1 MMIELRRA
9 FEAEYNLQKKKKK
22 GRKALIIKVM
32 IGGLVLWCESTG

>member
-22 GRKALIIKVM
+22 RQKGINHQGNDWRTCPV
-32 IGGLVLWCESTG
+32 V